1 MAGWSQRPQILASD
15 AERERSIGLL
25 KDAVVRGRLTLE
37 EFSDRVGMA
46 QVTRMGSDLTA
57 LTADLPPVDVSP
69 SVIAAA
75 RHLAVCSRL
84 VQSGAWELPP
94 RSRWRS
100 VFGTI
105 DLDLR
110 RARLTGPETELEIFN
125 LFGTVTVIVPS
136 GVVLEVYGGG
146 LLATKIIDAPA
157 RRPAAEAPVVRIRTS
172 GLGGTI
178 RVRTSGARHWI
189 GRLVEHARAWDLSRT
204 DLTHW

>member
-37 EFSDRVGMA
+37 EFSDRVGMV
-46 QVTRMGSDLTA
+46 QVARMGSELAA
-57 LTADLPPVDVSP
+57 LTADLPPVDLSP
-69 SVIAAA
+69 SAVAAVGH
-75 RHLAVCSRL
+75 RAVCSRL
-84 VQSGAWELPP
+84 VRSGAWEPP
-94 RSRWRS
+94 PHFRWRS

-110 RARLTGPETELEIFN
+110 RARLAGPETELEIFN

-136 GVVLEVYGGG
+136 GVMLEVHGGG
-146 LLATKIIDAPA
+146 RFATKVIDAPI
-157 RRPAAEAPVVRIRTS
+157 RRPAAQAPVVRIRTS

-178 RVRTSGARHWI
+178 RVRSSGARQWVA
-189 GRLVEHARAWDLSRT
+189 RLVEHARSWDLSRT